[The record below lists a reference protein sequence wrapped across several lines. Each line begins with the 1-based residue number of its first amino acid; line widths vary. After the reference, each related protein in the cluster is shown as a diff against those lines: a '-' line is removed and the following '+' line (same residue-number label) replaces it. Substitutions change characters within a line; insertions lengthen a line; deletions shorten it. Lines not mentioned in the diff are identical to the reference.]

1 MKYQE
6 PNYKLVVF
14 EVEDILTSSKE
25 KYEIKQDDDG
35 NGSVIINASNLFR

>member
-6 PNYKLVVF
+6 PNYKLVIF
-14 EVEDILTSSKE
+14 EVEDILTSSNE
-25 KYEIKQDDDG
+25 KYEIEQDDDG